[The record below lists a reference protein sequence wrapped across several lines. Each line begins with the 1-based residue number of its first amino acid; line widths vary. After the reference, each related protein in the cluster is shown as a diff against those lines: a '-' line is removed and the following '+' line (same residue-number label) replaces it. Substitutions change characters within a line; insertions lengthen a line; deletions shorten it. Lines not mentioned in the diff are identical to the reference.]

1 MHTIAN
7 SGKYCER
14 RVCSST
20 QEVSN
25 LSKAVND
32 ISPEK
37 KKILVQR
44 SKLKNKRDVKSRENT
59 VLKIVKRKLEAE
71 FVTLQ
76 KKVDIENLKNL
87 R

>member
-7 SGKYCER
+7 SGKYSER
-14 RVCSST
+14 RVCSSM

>member
-7 SGKYCER
+7 SGKYSER